1 MKKIIKLIGTI
12 VLAILLATL
21 VRTLIIQIYFI
32 PSTSMEPTLKI
43 NDRVLVIKDT
53 IVPLDID
60 SGDIVVFYN
69 TDTEYSENL
78 LKEYLTGLQIWNIGN
93 INNQKNA
100 AIIKRVV
107 GVGGDTVEI
116 LENGEV
122 FVNDDKFI
130 ILNINEGVNFKRET
144 FLIPENEIFVL
155 GDNRPN
161 SQDSRYIG
169 TIPINNIIGK
179 ATYLIYPIDNFKKL
193 DD

>member
-1 MKKIIKLIGTI
+1 MT
-12 VLAILLATL
+12 
-21 VRTLIIQIYFI
+21 
-32 PSTSMEPTLKI
+32 I

-122 FVNDDKFI
+122 FVNDNRFI

-169 TIPINNIIGK
+169 TIPVNNIIGK

-193 DD
+193 DDWR

>member
-1 MKKIIKLIGTI
+1 
-12 VLAILLATL
+12 
-21 VRTLIIQIYFI
+21 
-32 PSTSMEPTLKI
+32 MEPTLKI

-78 LKEYLTGLQIWNIGN
+78 LKEYLTGLQIWNIGD

-122 FVNDDKFI
+122 FVNNNRFI

-169 TIPINNIIGK
+169 TIPVNNIIGK

>member
-1 MKKIIKLIGTI
+1 
-12 VLAILLATL
+12 
-21 VRTLIIQIYFI
+21 
-32 PSTSMEPTLKI
+32 MEPTLKI

-122 FVNDDKFI
+122 FVNDNRFI

-169 TIPINNIIGK
+169 TIPVNNIIGK

-193 DD
+193 DDWR

>member
-1 MKKIIKLIGTI
+1 
-12 VLAILLATL
+12 
-21 VRTLIIQIYFI
+21 
-32 PSTSMEPTLKI
+32 MEPTLKI

-69 TDTEYSENL
+69 TDKEYSENL

-122 FVNDDKFI
+122 FVNDNRFI
-130 ILNINEGVNFKRET
+130 ILNIDEGVNFKRET

-169 TIPINNIIGK
+169 TIPVNNIIGK

>member
-1 MKKIIKLIGTI
+1 
-12 VLAILLATL
+12 
-21 VRTLIIQIYFI
+21 
-32 PSTSMEPTLKI
+32 MEPTLKI

-69 TDTEYSENL
+69 TDSEYSENL

-122 FVNDDKFI
+122 FVNNNRFI

-169 TIPINNIIGK
+169 TIPVNNIIGK

>member
-1 MKKIIKLIGTI
+1 
-12 VLAILLATL
+12 
-21 VRTLIIQIYFI
+21 
-32 PSTSMEPTLKI
+32 MEPTLKI
-43 NDRVLVIKDT
+43 DDRVLVVKDT
-53 IVPLDID
+53 IVQLNID

-69 TDTEYSENL
+69 NDSEHSVGL
-78 LKEYLTGLQIWNIGN
+78 FQEYLEGLQIWK
-93 INNQKNA
+93 INDIDSQNNT

-107 GVGGDTVEI
+107 GVGGDIVEI

-122 FVNDDKFI
+122 FVNNSKFT
-130 ILNINEGVNFKRET
+130 ILNIDEGVNFKRET

-169 TIPINNIIGK
+169 TIPMGNIIGK
-179 ATYLIYPIDNFKKL
+179 ATHLIYPIENFKKL

>member
-1 MKKIIKLIGTI
+1 
-12 VLAILLATL
+12 
-21 VRTLIIQIYFI
+21 
-32 PSTSMEPTLKI
+32 MEPTLKI

-69 TDTEYSENL
+69 TDKEYSENL

-122 FVNDDKFI
+122 FVNDNRFI

-144 FLIPENEIFVL
+144 FL
-155 GDNRPN
+155 DNSVISPICVTSALAFSNCLYKFLTSSDAKVN
-161 SQDSRYIG
+161 SNS
-169 TIPINNIIGK
+169 
-179 ATYLIYPIDNFKKL
+179 
-193 DD
+193 

>member
-1 MKKIIKLIGTI
+1 M
-12 VLAILLATL
+12 
-21 VRTLIIQIYFI
+21 
-32 PSTSMEPTLKI
+32 KI

-122 FVNDDKFI
+122 FVNDNRFI

-169 TIPINNIIGK
+169 TIPVNNIIGK

-193 DD
+193 DDWR

>member
-1 MKKIIKLIGTI
+1 
-12 VLAILLATL
+12 
-21 VRTLIIQIYFI
+21 
-32 PSTSMEPTLKI
+32 MEPTLKI

-78 LKEYLTGLQIWNIGN
+78 LNEYLTGLQIWNIGN
-93 INNQKNA
+93 INNQKNT

-122 FVNDDKFI
+122 FVNNDKFI

-144 FLIPENEIFVL
+144 FLIPKNEIFVL

-169 TIPINNIIGK
+169 TIPVNNIIGK

>member
-1 MKKIIKLIGTI
+1 
-12 VLAILLATL
+12 
-21 VRTLIIQIYFI
+21 
-32 PSTSMEPTLKI
+32 MEPTLKI

-93 INNQKNA
+93 INNQENA

-116 LENGEV
+116 MENGEV
-122 FVNDDKFI
+122 FVNDNRFI

-161 SQDSRYIG
+161 SKDSRYIG
-169 TIPINNIIGK
+169 TIPVNNIIGK

>member
-1 MKKIIKLIGTI
+1 
-12 VLAILLATL
+12 
-21 VRTLIIQIYFI
+21 
-32 PSTSMEPTLKI
+32 MEPTLKI

-93 INNQKNA
+93 IDNQKNA

-122 FVNDDKFI
+122 FVNDNRFI
-130 ILNINEGVNFKRET
+130 ILNIDEGVNFKRET

-169 TIPINNIIGK
+169 TIPVNNIIGK

>member
-1 MKKIIKLIGTI
+1 
-12 VLAILLATL
+12 
-21 VRTLIIQIYFI
+21 
-32 PSTSMEPTLKI
+32 MEPTLKI

-78 LKEYLTGLQIWNIGN
+78 LNEYLTGLQIWNIGN
-93 INNQKNA
+93 INNQKNP
-100 AIIKRVV
+100 AIIKRIV

-169 TIPINNIIGK
+169 TIPVNNIIGK

>member
-1 MKKIIKLIGTI
+1 
-12 VLAILLATL
+12 
-21 VRTLIIQIYFI
+21 
-32 PSTSMEPTLKI
+32 MEPTLKI

-122 FVNDDKFI
+122 FVNDNRFI
-130 ILNINEGVNFKRET
+130 ILNIDEGVNFKRET

-169 TIPINNIIGK
+169 TIPVNNIIGK

-193 DD
+193 DDWR

>member
-1 MKKIIKLIGTI
+1 
-12 VLAILLATL
+12 
-21 VRTLIIQIYFI
+21 
-32 PSTSMEPTLKI
+32 MEPTLKI

-69 TDTEYSENL
+69 TDKEYSENL

-122 FVNDDKFI
+122 FVNDNRFI

-169 TIPINNIIGK
+169 TIPFNNIIGK

>member
-1 MKKIIKLIGTI
+1 
-12 VLAILLATL
+12 
-21 VRTLIIQIYFI
+21 
-32 PSTSMEPTLKI
+32 MEPTLKI

-122 FVNDDKFI
+122 FVNDNRFI

-169 TIPINNIIGK
+169 TIPVNNIIGK
-179 ATYLIYPIDNFKKL
+179 ATYLIYPSDNFKKL
-193 DD
+193 DYWR

>member
-1 MKKIIKLIGTI
+1 
-12 VLAILLATL
+12 
-21 VRTLIIQIYFI
+21 
-32 PSTSMEPTLKI
+32 MEPTLKI

-122 FVNDDKFI
+122 FVNNNRFI

-169 TIPINNIIGK
+169 TIPVNNIIGK

>member
-1 MKKIIKLIGTI
+1 
-12 VLAILLATL
+12 
-21 VRTLIIQIYFI
+21 
-32 PSTSMEPTLKI
+32 MEPTLKI

-78 LKEYLTGLQIWNIGN
+78 LNEYLTGLQIWNIGN
-93 INNQKNA
+93 INNQKNP

-169 TIPINNIIGK
+169 TIPVNNIIGK

-193 DD
+193 DDWR

>member
-1 MKKIIKLIGTI
+1 
-12 VLAILLATL
+12 
-21 VRTLIIQIYFI
+21 
-32 PSTSMEPTLKI
+32 MEPTLKI

-69 TDTEYSENL
+69 TDKEYSENL

-122 FVNDDKFI
+122 FVNDNRFI
-130 ILNINEGVNFKRET
+130 ILNIDEGVNFKRET

-169 TIPINNIIGK
+169 TIPVNNIIGK

-193 DD
+193 DDWR

>member
-1 MKKIIKLIGTI
+1 
-12 VLAILLATL
+12 
-21 VRTLIIQIYFI
+21 
-32 PSTSMEPTLKI
+32 MEPTLKI

-93 INNQKNA
+93 IDNQKNA

-107 GVGGDTVEI
+107 GIGGDTVEI

-122 FVNDDKFI
+122 FVNDNRFI

-169 TIPINNIIGK
+169 TIPFNNIIGK

-193 DD
+193 DDWR

>member
-1 MKKIIKLIGTI
+1 
-12 VLAILLATL
+12 
-21 VRTLIIQIYFI
+21 
-32 PSTSMEPTLKI
+32 MEPTLKI

-69 TDTEYSENL
+69 TDSEYSENL

-122 FVNDDKFI
+122 FVNDNRFI

-169 TIPINNIIGK
+169 TIPVNNIIGK

>member
-1 MKKIIKLIGTI
+1 
-12 VLAILLATL
+12 
-21 VRTLIIQIYFI
+21 
-32 PSTSMEPTLKI
+32 MEPTLKI

-93 INNQKNA
+93 INNQENA

-116 LENGEV
+116 MENGEV
-122 FVNDDKFI
+122 FVNDNRFI

-161 SQDSRYIG
+161 SKDSRYIG
-169 TIPINNIIGK
+169 TIPVNNIIGK

-193 DD
+193 DDWR

>member
-1 MKKIIKLIGTI
+1 
-12 VLAILLATL
+12 
-21 VRTLIIQIYFI
+21 
-32 PSTSMEPTLKI
+32 MEPTLKI

-93 INNQKNA
+93 IDNQKNA

-107 GVGGDTVEI
+107 GIGGDTVEI

-122 FVNDDKFI
+122 FVNDNRFI

-169 TIPINNIIGK
+169 TIPVNNIIGK

-193 DD
+193 DDWR